1 MMHVYRCKQR
11 TVDHI
16 SALKTALP
24 EALCCVPCKSLSD
37 SLRPLDCSPP
47 GSPGHGISQARI
59 LEWVA
64 ISHSRGSSQPR
75 DGTRVSYVSC
85 IGRKVL
91 DHLSYQGSLL
101 KPSSGIN
108 PRRSRDSN
116 VKGEATGSLEANVE
130 CTHLLDAGKA
140 LHKSSNKPRKILIV
154 TVILSCLFIKRG
166 HQKSESEPK
175 DGRRWSQHTKLMK
188 RKCLGYTKGFRD
200 FTKNVGGVAP
210 EPRQLRGCVRWAHS
224 QFPCASA
231 GIIAK
236 LSHTESACV
245 QVSLG
250 KDGGGGGRTLT
261 ETSTF

>member
-1 MMHVYRCKQR
+1 M
-11 TVDHI
+11 
-16 SALKTALP
+16 
-24 EALCCVPCKSLSD
+24 
-37 SLRPLDCSPP
+37 RPLDCSPP

-188 RKCLGYTKGFRD
+188 RVSGLHKRLQGLHEERWRGRARAPSAQGVRALGPQPISLRLGRHHREVESHGKCLRSGLFGEGWR
-200 FTKNVGGVAP
+200 
-210 EPRQLRGCVRWAHS
+210 R
-224 QFPCASA
+224 
-231 GIIAK
+231 
-236 LSHTESACV
+236 
-245 QVSLG
+245 
-250 KDGGGGGRTLT
+250 GRTNSYRNVNFLKCVF
-261 ETSTF
+261 SNCCSVPSSAW